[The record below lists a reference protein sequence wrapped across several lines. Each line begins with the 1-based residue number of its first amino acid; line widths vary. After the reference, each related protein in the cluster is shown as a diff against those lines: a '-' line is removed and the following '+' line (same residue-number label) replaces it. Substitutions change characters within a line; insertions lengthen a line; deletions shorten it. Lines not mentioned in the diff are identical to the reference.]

1 MAVCLTV
8 MNFISAEPGSGSK
21 RLCSGGA
28 VHQLC
33 LALESAG
40 SINITMEFIEW
51 LSLPGFTWRVR
62 LSRGQKIPGVIVY
75 MPGGGGGRKK
85 FPLLNGGGMY

>member
-1 MAVCLTV
+1 

-75 MPGGGGGRKK
+75 MPGGGGG
-85 FPLLNGGGMY
+85 GGGINYL